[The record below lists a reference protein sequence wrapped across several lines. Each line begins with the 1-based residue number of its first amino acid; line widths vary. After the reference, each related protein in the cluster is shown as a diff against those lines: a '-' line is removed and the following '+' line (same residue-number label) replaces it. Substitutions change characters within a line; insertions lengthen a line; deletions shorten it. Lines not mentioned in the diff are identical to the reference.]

1 MTRRSLTILGLLMAF
16 AMLVAACSSSDAD
29 DTTTSA
35 AAEPTTTEAMEE
47 SSTTAVADEAE
58 PTIIDAVR
66 AAAAGDPAEF
76 TVLLTALETADLD
89 TALAGEGPFTVF
101 APTDAAFATLLG
113 ELGATAEELLARE
126 DLGNILLYHVVGG
139 AFSAED
145 VIALAPADVPTL
157 NDGQTVAIAIVDDQ
171 VVINDSATVIQ
182 ADVLASNGVVHVI
195 DAVLIPAS

>member
-1 MTRRSLTILGLLMAF
+1 MTKRSLTILGLLMAF
-16 AMLVAACSSSDAD
+16 AMLVAACSSSDSD
-29 DTTTSA
+29 ETTTTA

-47 SSTTAVADEAE
+47 STTTAMADEAE
-58 PTIIDAVR
+58 PTIIDTVR
-66 AAAAGDPAEF
+66 ATAAADPAEF
-76 TVLLTALETADLD
+76 SVLLAALETAGLD
-89 TALAGEGPFTVF
+89 EALAGEGPFTVF

-113 ELGATAEELLARE
+113 ELGVTAEELLARE
-126 DLGNILLYHVVGG
+126 DLGDILLYHVVDG
-139 AFSAED
+139 AFLAAD

-182 ADVLASNGVVHVI
+182 ADVLASNGVVHII

>member
-1 MTRRSLTILGLLMAF
+1 MNKRSLTILGLLMAF

-29 DTTTSA
+29 ETTTSA
-35 AAEPTTTEAMEE
+35 AAQPTTTEAMEE
-47 SSTTAVADEAE
+47 TSTTAMADEAD

-89 TALAGEGPFTVF
+89 EALAGEGPFTVF
-101 APTDAAFATLLG
+101 APTDAAFTTLLG
-113 ELGATAEELLARE
+113 ELGVTAEELLARE
-126 DLGNILLYHVVGG
+126 DLANILLYHVVEG
-139 AFSAED
+139 AFPAED
-145 VIALAPADVPTL
+145 VIAVAPADLPTL
-157 NDGQTVAIAIVDDQ
+157 NEGQTVAVAIVDDQ